1 MVVVVAIL
9 TAEEEEGALESFG
22 FLWLNNVI
30 VDGSEV
36 LVVVVAISRV
46 RFLSCCWLRFAA
58 AAAFVDSAGPPF
70 VLREGER
77 DTKSEPD
84 ESAVAADDDG
94 GGGGG
99 WGGNEVGAPATDEGR
114 GTGLTLRRG
123 A

>member
-22 FLWLNNVI
+22 FLLLNNVI

-36 LVVVVAISRV
+36 LIVGVVSRV

-58 AAAFVDSAGPPF
+58 AAAYVDSAGPSF

-77 DTKSEPD
+77 FTKSEPD

-99 WGGNEVGAPATDEGR
+99 WGENEVGAPATDEGR